1 MSKRLSDVF
10 TRCKADNRAALVGYL
25 TAGDPDITTSRA
37 LLLALADQTDIL
49 EIGMP
54 FSDPMADGPVIQAA
68 SERALAAGAHIRD
81 VFALTRSVREAHP
94 DLGIVLM
101 GYANVPY
108 AMGFETFAEKAA
120 DAGAD
125 AVLIV
130 DIPPEEGYIC
140 DAALKTHN
148 LDRILLLSPTS
159 TDERIQ
165 LACNNGSGFIYYV
178 SLTGITGAD
187 MGDVHLIQQKVAHIQ
202 AISAAADNHMPVCV
216 GFGIKTPEQAAQVAQ
231 FADGVVVGSHFVSR
245 IAGDGSSDEIRAAM
259 TESANDMRQAVNT
272 AQTVTAGTAT

>member
-1 MSKRLSDVF
+1 MNTRLADVF
-10 TRCKADNRAALVGYL
+10 AACKADNRAALVGYL
-25 TAGDPDITTSRA
+25 TAGDPDVARSRA

-68 SERALAAGAHIRD
+68 SERALAAGAHISD
-81 VFALTRSVREAHP
+81 VFALTRAVREAHP

-108 AMGFETFAEKAA
+108 AMGFETFAKTAS

-130 DIPPEEGYIC
+130 DIPPEEGDIC

-159 TDERIQ
+159 TDERIK
-165 LACNNGSGFIYYV
+165 LACEHGSGFIYYV

-187 MGDVHLIQQKVAHIQ
+187 MGDIDLIRSKVEHIRD
-202 AISAAADNHMPVCV
+202 ISAQSNNHMPVCV
-216 GFGIKTPEQAAQVAQ
+216 GFGVKTPGQARDVAQ

-245 IAGDGSSDEIRAAM
+245 ITDSDDALAAM
-259 TESANDMRQAVNT
+259 RDSASSMRQAVQSGPLERGAIT
-272 AQTVTAGTAT
+272 

>member
-10 TRCKADNRAALVGYL
+10 TRCKQENRSALVGYL
-25 TAGDPDITTSRA
+25 TAGDPDVATSRD

-81 VFALTRSVREAHP
+81 VFALTKAVRASHP
-94 DLGIVLM
+94 DIGIVLM

-108 AMGFETFAEKAA
+108 AMGFECFAEKASA
-120 DAGAD
+120 AGAD
-125 AVLIV
+125 AVLLV
-130 DIPPEEGYIC
+130 DIPPEEGAIC
-140 DAALKTHN
+140 DDALRKHH

-159 TDERIQ
+159 TDARIE

-178 SLTGITGAD
+178 SLNGITGAD
-187 MGDVHLIQQKVAHIQ
+187 MGDMETIRGKVAHIQ
-202 AISAAADNHMPVCV
+202 QMSAQADNSMPVCV
-216 GFGIKTPEQAAQVAQ
+216 GFGVKTPEQAAQVAQ

-245 IAGDGSSDEIRAAM
+245 ITDTEQHADIAPALTASAHSMRDAVAHGSGS
-259 TESANDMRQAVNT
+259 
-272 AQTVTAGTAT
+272 